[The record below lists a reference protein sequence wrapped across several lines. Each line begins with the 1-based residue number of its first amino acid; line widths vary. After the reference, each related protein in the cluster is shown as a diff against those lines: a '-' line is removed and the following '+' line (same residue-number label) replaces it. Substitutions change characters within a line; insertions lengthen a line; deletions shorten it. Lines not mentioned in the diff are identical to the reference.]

1 MKRVQVT
8 LDDTEMNRLTQLA
21 HARGWS
27 LSAAAGNLLV
37 EALTL
42 ADVPAP
48 TLSGKPPRRSRYC
61 GTRTPTTFTHAVMIQ
76 QKCEKCTSEN
86 DDARRGTPAIP
97 DA

>member
-61 GTRTPTTFTHAVMIQ
+61 GTRPPAVA
-76 QKCEKCTSEN
+76 ES
-86 DDARRGTPAIP
+86 PACQS
-97 DA
+97 